1 MRLERIS
8 VDQFKIFITYDDLY
22 ERGYSKDD
30 LWNNLQKANQLFQDM
45 LYEASEELK
54 IELDGKLIV
63 KVHMLQAQG
72 LIIVVTQN
80 SDIHDEEYI
89 ELKVTM
95 DESKELIFK
104 FDDIEHVIQVAK
116 VLKKKQRPLKVSL
129 YHYDQYYYIDVLD
142 NHLTDIEREDLISI
156 LSEYSS
162 PSTMTSIVL
171 KEYGKI
177 LLKNDAFSL
186 LNDYF

>member
-30 LWNNLQKANQLFQDM
+30 LWNNLHKANQLFQDM
-45 LYEASEELK
+45 LYESSEELK

-104 FDDIEHVIQVAK
+104 FEDFEDVIQVAK
-116 VLKKKQRPLKVSL
+116 VLKRKHQYLNVSL
-129 YHYDQYYYIDVLD
+129 YHYDQYYYMDVQD
-142 NHLTDIEREDLISI
+142 DHLTDIEREDLISI

-162 PSTMTSIVL
+162 PSTLTSVVL
-171 KEYGKI
+171 NEYGKL
-177 LLKNDAFSL
+177 LLKHDALNL
-186 LNDYF
+186 LDDYF